1 MKKLTI
7 IFLTII
13 LSIFAFTFTGCA
25 EKNEYGHEVYPITD
39 KVTMVKVIDGEYC
52 DIFVH
57 KETRVMY
64 VLTAYSDGGMS
75 VMLNKDGKPLLWNG
89 NV

>member
-25 EKNEYGHEVYPITD
+25 EKNEYGHEVYPVID
-39 KVTMVKVIDGEYC
+39 KVTFVKVIDGEYC

-64 VLTAYSDGGMS
+64 VKYSDCGMS